1 MRAYTWIAVVLVII
15 LTILLVLA
23 VNELY
28 VAPQKAGDLARYS
41 ERLATC
47 YQISLQIERLI
58 SSVDNYILYNDPRYL
73 EEFHY
78 CSLETLREEM
88 ELYHTVDASVR
99 RKLGDLIDENRKYL
113 SFVEKGAGGGEL
125 GRAEHAY
132 LAAALRDRARVVTA
146 DFKERVD
153 RAAASVAVEENKQRA
168 FLLLLTL
175 LSIGFLAVGVYGI
188 GLPLLRENAG
198 LRYLTTGL
206 RNAVVMTDER
216 GVVRSINTAAERLL
230 AISADTVV
238 GRPLNAVL
246 GHAPHLREV
255 LQPLFQVILNRQEV
269 TDYQVVYVHGGQKH
283 SLTADYY
290 PLMVLD
296 KLTGAAMVA
305 QPETTRKDGGL
316 LFDSMEAERK
326 KLSIEI
332 HDWIG
337 RYMSTLIYTLDYT
350 LRQHGDELP
359 EEVRDNLV
367 RLRQQCQMAATDMRS
382 IMNEVHP
389 YLLDKVGL
397 VSAVESYVSH
407 FEKTSGKKVFL
418 YYSDRTLKL
427 NRLQAIVIYRIIQEA
442 LTNVT
447 KHSNATEVDIH
458 FAVQDGVLRVEILD
472 NGEGEPG
479 QEPAE
484 GTGLW
489 GMKERARLLGG
500 DLVYGYTD
508 GGFAVTLTVP
518 LDREEVRGEPDQDNA
533 GGRPPG
539 RA

>member
-1 MRAYTWIAVVLVII
+1 MRAYTWIAVVLVVI
-15 LTILLVLA
+15 LTVMLVLA

-28 VAPQKAGDLARYS
+28 VAPQKAGDLARYA
-41 ERLATC
+41 ERLARC
-47 YQISLQIERLI
+47 YQISLHIERLI

-78 CSLETLREEM
+78 YSLETLREEM
-88 ELYHTVDASVR
+88 DLYNTVDASVR
-99 RKLGDLIDENRKYL
+99 RKVGDLIDENRKYL
-113 SFVEKGAGGGEL
+113 SFVERAAAGGEL
-125 GRAEHAY
+125 GRVEHAY
-132 LAAALRDRARVVTA
+132 LAAALRDRAHVVTD

-153 RAAASVAVEENKQRA
+153 RAAASVAEEENKKRT
-168 FLLLLTL
+168 FLLLLTF
-175 LSIGFLAVGVYGI
+175 LSVGFLAVGVYGF
-188 GLPLLRENAG
+188 GLPLLRENG
-198 LRYLTTGL
+198 SLRHLTTSL
-206 RNAVVMTDER
+206 RNAVVITDEK
-216 GVVRSINTAAERLL
+216 GVVRNINAVAERLL
-230 AISADTVV
+230 GLSADTVV

-255 LQPLFQVILNRQEV
+255 LQPLFQVILSRQEV
-269 TDYQVVYVHGGQKH
+269 TNYQAIYVHGGRKQG
-283 SLTADYY
+283 LTADYY

-305 QPETTRKDGGL
+305 QPETTHRDKRL

-337 RYMSTLIYTLDYT
+337 RYMSSLIYTLDYT
-350 LRQHGDELP
+350 LRQHGEQLP
-359 EEVRDNLV
+359 EAVRDNLV
-367 RLRQQCQMAATDMRS
+367 RLRQQCQVAATDMRS

-397 VSAVESYVSH
+397 VTAVESYVSH

-427 NRLQAIVIYRIIQEA
+427 DLRQAIVIYRIIQEA

-447 KHSNATEVDIH
+447 KHSDATEVDIH

-472 NGEGEPG
+472 NGEGKPG
-479 QEPAE
+479 QELAE

-500 DLVYGYTD
+500 DLVYGFTD
-508 GGFAVTLTVP
+508 SGFAVTLTVP
-518 LDREEVRGEPDQDNA
+518 LAREEVRGEPDQDHA